1 MGKPEGKIEDYLVE
15 RVKALGG
22 HQRKLK
28 WVGRDGAPDRL
39 VWFTFPEV
47 GMIEVKR
54 ERLPGVRGALE
65 ASQRRE
71 IPRLREAGWPVF
83 VVESKNDVDDAL
95 SAIRGCTLL

>member
-1 MGKPEGKIEDYLVE
+1 MGRPEAKIEDYLVE

-22 HQRKLK
+22 EQRKLK

-54 ERLPGVRGALE
+54 EGPQGRLE
-65 ASQRRE
+65 HSQKRE
-71 IPRLREAGWPVF
+71 LPRMAAAGWPVY
-83 VVESKNDVDDAL
+83 VVASKNDVDHVLD
-95 SAIRGCTLL
+95 AIRCCTLL